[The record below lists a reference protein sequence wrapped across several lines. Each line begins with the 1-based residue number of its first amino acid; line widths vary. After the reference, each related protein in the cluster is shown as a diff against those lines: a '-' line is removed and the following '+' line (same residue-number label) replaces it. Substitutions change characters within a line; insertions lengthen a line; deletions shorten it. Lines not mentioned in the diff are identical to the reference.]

1 VHAVAGLQRR
11 DFFTGGGGGVL
22 SLVTFD
28 VQGAYNGVN
37 KEVLQQRLRKCGIP
51 EFFVRWVYSFC
62 SNRRA
67 AIAFDDLCSETV
79 DVTHPGL
86 PQGSPLSLVLYIL
99 FNSDLLIGT
108 INAKE
113 GDMGFVDDY
122 TAWVVGKS
130 AEENTAKLQACV
142 IPRVVH

>member
-1 VHAVAGLQRR
+1 M
-11 DFFTGGGGGVL
+11 L

-51 EFFVRWVYSFC
+51 EFFVKWVYSFC

-67 AIAFDDLCSETV
+67 AIAFDDFCSDTV
-79 DVTHPGL
+79 DVTQPGL
-86 PQGSPLSLVLYIL
+86 PQGSPLSPVLYIL
-99 FNSDLLIGT
+99 FNSDLLRRT
-108 INAKE
+108 ISAVE
-113 GDMGFVDDY
+113 ADMGFVDDY
-122 TAWVVGKS
+122 TAWVVGNS
-130 AEENTAKLQACV
+130 AKENTLKLQVCI